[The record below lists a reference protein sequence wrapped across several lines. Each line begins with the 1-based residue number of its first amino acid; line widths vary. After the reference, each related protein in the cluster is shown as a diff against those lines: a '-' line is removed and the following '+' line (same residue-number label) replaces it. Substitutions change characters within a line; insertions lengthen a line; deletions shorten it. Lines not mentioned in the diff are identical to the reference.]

1 MKKAEK
7 RRRNS
12 RYDKA
17 KKHDRLEMDIMTSS
31 AVQKT
36 GSYLGAHWLVHRT
49 PPDILLGRVLFHDTL
64 VAG

>member
-1 MKKAEK
+1 
-7 RRRNS
+7 
-12 RYDKA
+12 
-17 KKHDRLEMDIMTSS
+17 MDITTSS
-31 AVQKT
+31 AEQKT